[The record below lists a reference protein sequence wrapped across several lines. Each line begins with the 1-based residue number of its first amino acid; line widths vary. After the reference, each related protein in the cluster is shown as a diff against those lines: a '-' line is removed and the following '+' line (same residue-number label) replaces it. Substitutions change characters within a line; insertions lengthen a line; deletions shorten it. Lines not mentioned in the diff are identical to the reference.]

1 MHTAVPALRLRFDAS
16 RVNRALA
23 DAAADTAQVR
33 LLYDLYPDFAVDS
46 AAERTILSA
55 ADRVVLQ
62 FPLYWYSTSAL
73 LKEWEDPVLLHGW
86 AYGPGGNALRG
97 KELLVATSPG
107 GPASAYAPRGS
118 VPYSV
123 PGLLRPL
130 HATAE
135 MVGMRFL
142 EPFIT
147 HSAQMT
153 DQQLDARAQE
163 YAHHIMAPG
172 LPVVDRLD

>member
-1 MHTAVPALRLRFDAS
+1 MHTAVPALRLRFGAS

-23 DAAADTAQVR
+23 DTAADTAQVR

-46 AAERTILSA
+46 AAERTVLSA

-62 FPLYWYSTSAL
+62 FPLYWYSTPAL
-73 LKEWEDPVLLHGW
+73 LKEWEDLVLLHGW
-86 AYGPGGNALRG
+86 AYGPG
-97 KELLVATSPG
+97 
-107 GPASAYAPRGS
+107 GS

-147 HSAQMT
+147 HGAQMT
-153 DQQLDARAQE
+153 DQQLDARARE
-163 YAHHIMAPG
+163 YAHHIMAHG